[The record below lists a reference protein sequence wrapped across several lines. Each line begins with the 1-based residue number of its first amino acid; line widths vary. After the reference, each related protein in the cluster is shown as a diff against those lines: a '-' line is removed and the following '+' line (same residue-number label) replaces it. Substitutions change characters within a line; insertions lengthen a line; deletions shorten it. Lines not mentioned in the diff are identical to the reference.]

1 MPFTKKGLGYLS
13 LAYCFVAIA
22 VVFHQFYLAAYVIP
36 ISLLFLVSNSLAS
49 VDISGLEIERKLTPM
64 RSFGGEDIVVTLRST
79 NHTVRAYSDI
89 QIHDYVPFP
98 LTAEGNLN
106 SIPLS
111 LRPGETV
118 QWTYRIPAAK
128 RGHYIVGPISI
139 QYADMLGF
147 YRNHVQRLKEDAF
160 TVLPIIEKMGT
171 LDLRAGRVGV
181 WSGQVPSRR
190 VGAGTDFYE
199 LRLYNPSDELR
210 RINWKASARIGHLVT
225 NEFESEHVTD
235 VLLVVDSTDGCGSSI
250 FDFDLTEFQ
259 LTLAASLSS
268 QLLLQ
273 GNRVGLA
280 IYGAVRA
287 WVDPAFGKRQLVKI
301 LDNLAMTK
309 TGQAS
314 VPMSY
319 GVESVVVSL
328 MPSKSLI
335 IFISPLLNDET
346 ASVITRL
353 AEKGYVT
360 MCLTPAVK
368 LVKGI
373 DSKTLSVRILSAQR
387 RANIIR
393 FGSIASLIEVAPEV
407 SLKAQ
412 LRGRTRNG

>member
-1 MPFTKKGLGYLS
+1 MSFTKKGLGYLS
-13 LAYCFVAIA
+13 LAYCFIVMA
-22 VVFHQFYLAAYVIP
+22 VIFREFYLAIYVIP

-49 VDISGLEIERKLTPM
+49 ADLSGLEIERKLTPM
-64 RSFGGEDIVVTLRST
+64 RSFGGAWIDVTLRVT
-79 NHTVRAYSDI
+79 NRTARDFSDI
-89 QIHDYVPFP
+89 QIRDHIPST
-98 LTAEGNLN
+98 LTAEGDLN
-106 SIPLS
+106 SVPQS
-111 LRPGETV
+111 LQAGETV
-118 QWTYRIPAAK
+118 QWTYRISAAK

-139 QYADMLGF
+139 QYTDMLGF
-147 YRNHVQRLKEDAF
+147 YRNHVQRFNEDAF
-160 TVLPIIEKMGT
+160 TVLPTMERIGT

-210 RINWKASARIGHLVT
+210 RINWKASARTGHLVT
-225 NEFESEHVTD
+225 NEYESEHVTD
-235 VLLVVDSTDGCGSSI
+235 VLLVVDSTDGSASSI
-250 FDFDLTEFQ
+250 FGFDLTEFQ

-301 LDNLAMTK
+301 LDNLAMAK
-309 TGQAS
+309 TGRAS

-328 MPSKSLI
+328 MPSKSFI

-346 ASVITRL
+346 SNVITSL

-360 MCLTPAVK
+360 MCLTPTLRVA
-368 LVKGI
+368 KGI

-387 RANIIR
+387 QANVIR
-393 FGSIASLIEVAPEV
+393 SESIASLIEVAPDV

-412 LRGRTRNG
+412 LKGRTRIE